1 MSTQTTA
8 LIPSLS
14 DAITGAEQAITSYNN
29 AASQTSND
37 QAAVTAIQAKLDA
50 ANTIVT
56 SDQQAQTAAA
66 TAANSALT
74 TLISA
79 AQAAMIPVQQ

>member
-1 MSTQTTA
+1 MSTQTTPPT
-8 LIPSLS
+8 PSLA
-14 DAITGAEQAITSYNN
+14 DAITGAEQAITGYNN
-29 AASQTSND
+29 AASQTIND
-37 QAAVTAIQAKLDA
+37 QATATAIQTKLDQ
-50 ANTIVT
+50 ANMLVS